1 MKPRWRI
8 FRQQFDRLALLAVTL
23 SLLAL
28 TLISPVRAQGDVPDS
43 GRSLP
48 PQIAYTAYF
57 SDLTFSATSDGPA
70 MTYFPV
76 GTTQI
81 FARWNYANVP
91 VESTLLRQWYIDGRL
106 FIQKEEAWD
115 FTDWG
120 ATGRLTHISIYDF
133 TEGLTPGYYHVV
145 ISLLPNYPAAQVV
158 GDFVIAGY
166 PATVIPSVNTAAFSN
181 LTVSTS
187 AAGPAMSV
195 FPAGT
200 PLISVRWDYANIP
213 IGAVMQR
220 DWYLNG
226 VLFRSIQEPWSA
238 YWGSSGRLTHVAMY
252 DYEQGMASGNY
263 RLVIYLRDNP
273 GVRDETTFTI
283 GYASAT
289 AQPSLPTL
297 FYNLTFSTS
306 PDGPATAIF
315 PRGTREVFAR
325 WDFNFV
331 SPGSV
336 VLRRWYRNGV
346 MWLERQENWVYGV
359 QGHVKN
365 ISIYDYQNGL
375 LPGDYAVEFSLIGFP
390 NSVLRGY
397 FTIS

>member
-1 MKPRWRI
+1 MKLIRWTV
-8 FRQQFDRLALLAVTL
+8 RQRFYLFTLLAVTL
-23 SLLAL
+23 SILAL
-28 TLISPVRAQGDVPDS
+28 TFIGPVHAQGDAAGA
-43 GRSLP
+43 GRHLP
-48 PQIAYTAYF
+48 AQTTYTAYF
-57 SDLTFSATSDGPA
+57 SDLTFGAASDGPA
-70 MTYFPV
+70 ITYFPV
-76 GTTQI
+76 GTTQV
-81 FARWNYANVP
+81 FARWNYANIP
-91 VESTLLRQWYIDGRL
+91 VESRLRREWYIDGKL
-106 FIQKEEAWD
+106 FIQKEEAWN

-120 ATGRLTHISIYDF
+120 STGRLTHISIYDF

-145 ISLLPNYPAAQVV
+145 ISLVPNYPAAQVT
-158 GDFVIAGY
+158 GDFVIADY
-166 PATVIPSVNTAAFSN
+166 PATVVPSINTASFSN

-200 PLISVRWDYANIP
+200 PLISARWDYANIP
-213 IGAVMQR
+213 VGAMMQR

-226 VLFRSIQEPWSA
+226 VLFRSVQEPWSA
-238 YWGSSGRLTHVAMY
+238 YWGSSGRLTHVAIY
-252 DYEQGMASGNY
+252 DYEQGMASGDY

-273 GVRDETTFTI
+273 GVRAETTFTI
-283 GYASAT
+283 GDTGTTVQANG
-289 AQPSLPTL
+289 PTL
-297 FYNLTFSTS
+297 FFNLTFSTS

-331 SPGSV
+331 SPDSV

-346 MWLERQENWVYGV
+346 LWLERQEAWVYGV
-359 QGHVKN
+359 QGRVKN

-375 LPGDYAVEFSLIGFP
+375 PPGDYVVEFSLIGFP